1 MCLMQ
6 EDAAPVGKGWSQSGR
21 AQDEGDITDASLAAQ
36 GHQTIAEQFG
46 GEFSVSY
53 DEIEIIGRVAVCDT

>member
-53 DEIEIIGRVAVCDT
+53 DDM